1 MTSNTSNTTKS
12 YRGKQSSGSGKF
24 FYRKKDDGNNDDDN
38 NSKYISNT
46 IKSTPTSTST
56 STSTSTP
63 LATMTSNTSNT
74 TKSYRGKQ
82 SSGSGKSATSTN
94 TSTKRVH
101 KKKDG
106 NDAPVFLKK
115 TYHMIDS
122 CEPSIGSWSDDGDS
136 FLVKDPDKFAKEIIP
151 QFFKHNNFSS
161 FVRQLNFYGFKKI
174 KNDPIR
180 LIEGADPPE
189 SKWWRF
195 RHDNFKK
202 GRIDLLVEIKKS
214 NQQNA
219 ADQEEVNALKD
230 EVTSLKEEL
239 SSMKGEMEKV
249 TALMEKMMMTNTTN
263 ATNAAAQQQQQ
274 QQQQQMQNNALTTS
288 SQNQNYSVEFYEGG
302 DGEGYS
308 LDGENDDANT
318 TNATNSTNTAAQ
330 QQQMQNNALTTSSQ
344 NQNYSNYNQQQQLY
358 HNDQQM
364 EDIQY
369 IPTQPQ
375 QKPLSG
381 QKRIKMTPEY
391 QINPPPQ
398 TPSQLALPVLDNMY
412 NLPDIPLQIPDRP
425 PLSGVERAYSQT
437 SIASFDPTDLD
448 DILGVPSDSGMGIDM
463 DTSISTAT
471 NLLPAI
477 DGSMNSMNSMN
488 NTSGS
493 QNDPLHAGMNAL
505 ALAPVSAAST
515 LNNTNPHGTSTATSA
530 TSAATVTSHETILDM
545 NPNLRQQ
552 FQYALSCLPI
562 DMQRL
567 FVERLISMVSNPETM
582 QNHIEAVNALA
593 SAAARVEDGVEKKD
607 VPLQLA
613 VATLGSFLTQYAK
626 AKNTRSGSSDGTS
639 SRLSGAEGVFFSTVG
654 ELRLKLRVE
663 VEVEI
668 EA

>member
-1 MTSNTSNTTKS
+1 
-12 YRGKQSSGSGKF
+12 
-24 FYRKKDDGNNDDDN
+24 
-38 NSKYISNT
+38 
-46 IKSTPTSTST
+46 
-56 STSTSTP
+56 
-63 LATMTSNTSNT
+63 
-74 TKSYRGKQ
+74 
-82 SSGSGKSATSTN
+82 
-94 TSTKRVH
+94 
-101 KKKDG
+101 
-106 NDAPVFLKK
+106 
-115 TYHMIDS
+115 MIDS

-263 ATNAAAQQQQQ
+263 ATN
-274 QQQQQMQNNALTTS
+274 
-288 SQNQNYSVEFYEGG
+288 
-302 DGEGYS
+302 
-308 LDGENDDANT
+308 
-318 TNATNSTNTAAQ
+318 STNTAAQ

-344 NQNYSNYNQQQQLY
+344 NQNYSNYNQQQQQLQQQY

-515 LNNTNPHGTSTATSA
+515 LNNTNPHGTTTATSA

-639 SRLSGAEGVFFSTVG
+639 SRLNGPRASFFRQLES
-654 ELRLKLRVE
+654 
-663 VEVEI
+663 
-668 EA
+668 